1 MSSVVVEARPAPVRI
16 ETEKAAVVVVDMQN
30 DFASPG
36 GMFDRAG
43 IDTTRIAALVAP
55 IGLVLD
61 HARATGLRVVY
72 LKMAFRPDLSDAGY
86 PDSPIWIKHIPLAA
100 GELVDAPNG
109 ASSRVLIRDT
119 WNTDIVA
126 ELAPQAEDVVV
137 YKSRYGGFHGTELEQ
152 LLREWGVDT
161 LIVVGAT
168 TSVCVET
175 TVREAVARD
184 FHCVVLEDCVADR
197 SPPISRGRTRTPRSR
212 CSNGSSPRSATRHR
226 C

>member
-61 HARATGLRVVY
+61 HARHRPARRLPEDGIPPRPLRCR
-72 LKMAFRPDLSDAGY
+72 LPRQPDLDQAHPSRRRRARRRSERSIEQGA
-86 PDSPIWIKHIPLAA
+86 DSRHL
-100 GELVDAPNG
+100 EHRHRRRAP
-109 ASSRVLIRDT
+109 
-119 WNTDIVA
+119 
-126 ELAPQAEDVVV
+126 PQAEDVVV

-152 LLREWGVDT
+152 LLHEWGVDT
-161 LIVVGAT
+161 LIVVGTT

-184 FHCVVLEDCVADR
+184 FHCVVLEDCVAEPIAADQSR
-197 SPPISRGRTRTPRSR
+197 SNQDATIEVLERLFASI
-212 CSNGSSPRSATRHR
+212 ATRHR